1 MEANKMLIAKYGNGT
16 LGQVKEFEK
25 KYNISFD
32 EKYRDFLIKYNGG
45 DTPNTIIKQGRKSET
60 VRYLYGL
67 NTEETIERNLE
78 YFDWKEKK
86 CIPIGEDNFGN
97 YYTIGVSEENNGI
110 IYFCDHEKGFA
121 KRKIAD
127 SFKEFINKC
136 KSELIDDFARSSP
149 EEIEKIMIGKGRG
162 HIITNNLRDTWRKQY
177 EKYKDMLQE
186 EVIL

>member
-1 MEANKMLIAKYGNGT
+1 MLIAKYGNGT

-67 NTEETIERNLE
+67 NTEETIEKNLE

-97 YYTIGVSEENNGI
+97 YYAIGVL
-110 IYFCDHEKGFA
+110 
-121 KRKIAD
+121 KR
-127 SFKEFINKC
+127 
-136 KSELIDDFARSSP
+136 
-149 EEIEKIMIGKGRG
+149 
-162 HIITNNLRDTWRKQY
+162 ITVLYTFVTMK
-177 EKYKDMLQE
+177 KDLQK
-186 EVIL
+186 

>member
-1 MEANKMLIAKYGNGT
+1 MLIAKYGNGT

-45 DTPNTIIKQGRKSET
+45 DTPNTIIKQGRKSEA

-67 NTEETIERNLE
+67 NTEETIEKNLE

-97 YYTIGVSEENNGI
+97 YYAIGVFEENNGI

-121 KRKIAD
+121 KIKISG
-127 SFKEFINKC
+127 SFKEFIKKC
-136 KSELIDDFARSSP
+136 QSDVINERAKRTVEEREKEMIKNGYGYLINDYLKA
-149 EEIEKIMIGKGRG
+149 
-162 HIITNNLRDTWRKQY
+162 TWQQEY
-177 EKYKDMLQE
+177 EKYKDMIQE